1 MNLDCEETHG
11 FRIEFLSEK
20 NSNLEA
26 KQSRAIIST
35 LFGTRPD
42 KEETKM
48 DKHSRTE
55 PRRHCPSADQ
65 RRHSASLHH
74 PNKSPNH
81 RASGLVIL
89 FLLVNLCIIFVNCEQ
104 TPKRKPSIDLK
115 RVKQPRPIYGQAKG
129 NVSQPNNNN
138 DKFKIN
144 HASSTAK
151 PSSSALDSSSRIPFS
166 LPFSP
171 PISSPFASSSPFSFK
186 HTNDKNLNSPVD
198 RKSSSRPLPKPSSLL
213 QSAQN
218 DCPALPANQ
227 SPSTNSTGRQAATCT
242 CYAFDDGIYIE
253 CDHSVSIQT
262 IRLTLSLLKGRLV
275 KSFTIYHLNDT
286 INNLLS
292 DFLNQPT
299 DAQSAAVIERFQV
312 SYSTMRNLSEI
323 AFRGL
328 DASLKQLSITNGQ
341 LRSIPQNAL
350 KQLKRLETLDLDG
363 NQIDQL
369 DSYAFYGLPLTML
382 NLQSNK
388 LHTLLEYAFGGLEH
402 TLEELILMH
411 NSLTSLPLI
420 ALRRLR
426 KLKTL
431 KLAGNIINE
440 LTDDGFTRF
449 TALQNLDLSN
459 NRLTSLNERSLIT
472 MPKLVSLSLASNRL
486 SSLTS
491 PFVYLLELE
500 TLDLSHNAIRTLNE
514 QVFANLRNLRTL
526 DLSSNHLHN
535 LPTLLLHPLQNLR
548 ELYLSKNNLLRIG
561 NQTFANNSQIQ
572 ALFIS
577 HNGLSEI
584 QLGTFSHLT
593 TMQQLHLSFNQL
605 RDIQGSLFKANSV
618 LRTLALDN
626 NLIANLQAGC
636 FQELVEL
643 RDLRLQ
649 RNLLKRIQ
657 RGVFYSFP
665 ALQELDLEYN
675 RIEALEPQALQSL
688 VSLQYLNLQGNRLIE
703 VGGDSLLSGFP
714 SSLKHVQLNHNQI
727 LNIHNGGLKGQTQL
741 EVIWINHNKLQ
752 KLSTGIFND
761 LTNCEKLYLQYN
773 ELASIEPGVFQ
784 SMSQLVYLNLEHN
797 NLAQLSIDLFK
808 GANQLSELHLAHNHI
823 MDIEAFVFSSLP
835 SLRYLSLDNNQIY
848 VLRQNVFSRNDL
860 KDNLPIEQLSLANV
874 MIEELEMD
882 TLSSLKQLR
891 SLDLSENNLNLS
903 NLNLTNLNSLTE
915 LNLKGNNLTVSV
927 TELCKVKQLEQLDAS
942 NTRLSLKLLDKLLVC
957 LTNLRRLSL
966 NENELE
972 KFELEKPFSNGTKE
986 FAESIEQLYLEQNQ
1000 LTAIPGASTMR
1011 RFGNLRQL
1019 SLARN
1024 SIRQIFKSEL
1034 QFNRELRLL
1043 NLSSNGLSVID
1054 ALCFHNLSSLTVLD
1068 LSNNVMRSLPANV
1081 FAGLDNLEELLLN
1094 GNWFQHIPNNL
1105 FAAQLP
1111 SLRTLSFNHN
1121 PLQRVRED
1129 LSVIGGFPQLINLNL
1144 ANCSL
1149 TLIAS
1154 HDFFGLPLLAM
1165 LNLKNNRI
1173 TKISP
1178 GSFRPLEKLVTL
1190 DLENN
1195 ELEILPEER
1204 LTGLGELITLNL
1216 TGNHLLEMPAFS
1228 RDLKRLK
1235 SLDISRNRLSRV
1247 DTFGNLGGSLEHLNL
1262 NGNKITWMES
1272 SAFQNFTSLKS
1283 LDLSKNHLTHFSEL
1297 IFGATEVTLERLS
1310 LSGKF

>member
-1 MNLDCEETHG
+1 
-11 FRIEFLSEK
+11 
-20 NSNLEA
+20 
-26 KQSRAIIST
+26 
-35 LFGTRPD
+35 
-42 KEETKM
+42 M
-48 DKHSRTE
+48 DKASKTAAEARI
-55 PRRHCPSADQ
+55 RRNCPSADQ
-65 RRHSASLHH
+65 RRHSASLRHH
-74 PNKSPNH
+74 PNKSPVRNQ
-81 RASGLVIL
+81 RGPSGLLIL
-89 FLLVNLCIIFVNCEQ
+89 FIVLVNLCIIFVNCEQ
-104 TPKRKPSIDLK
+104 LAKRKSSPDLK
-115 RVKQPRPIYGQAKG
+115 PPRSKQAKPIFSGGQAR
-129 NVSQPNNNN
+129 STLPPSTHNN
-138 DKFKIN
+138 DKFKTN

-151 PSSSALDSSSRIPFS
+151 PSSSSSFNSSSRI
-166 LPFSP
+166 
-171 PISSPFASSSPFSFK
+171 SSPSPSSSTRQ
-186 HTNDKNLNSPVD
+186 TNDRTFNSPLD
-198 RKSSSRPLPKPSSLL
+198 RKPNSRTLPKPSSLL

-227 SPSTNSTGRQAATCT
+227 SPSTNSAVNSSGQSTCT

-253 CDHSVSIQT
+253 CDHSVSVQT

-292 DFLNQPT
+292 DLSGG
-299 DAQSAAVIERFQV
+299 AQSTAVIERFQV
-312 SYSTMRNLSEI
+312 AYSTMRNLSEI

-369 DSYAFYGLPLTML
+369 DSYAFYGLPLTVL

-388 LHTLLEYAFGGLEH
+388 LHTLLEYSCGGLEH

-411 NSLTSLPLI
+411 NSLTSFPLI

-472 MPKLVSLSLASNRL
+472 MPKLLTLSLASNRL

-514 QVFANLRNLRTL
+514 QVFANLGNLRTL
-526 DLSSNHLHN
+526 DLSSNHLHS
-535 LPTLLLHPLQNLR
+535 LPNLLLHPLHNLR
-548 ELYLSKNNLLRIG
+548 ELYLSKNNLLRIA

-572 ALFIS
+572 ALFVS

-584 QLGTFSHLT
+584 QLGTFSHLA

-605 RDIQGSLFKANSV
+605 RDIQGSLFKHNSV

-649 RNLLKRIQ
+649 RNLLKRVQ

-665 ALQELDLEYN
+665 SLQELDLEYN
-675 RIEALEPQALQSL
+675 RIEQLEPQALQSL

-703 VGGDSLLSGFP
+703 VGDSLLSGFP

-741 EVIWINHNKLQ
+741 EVIWINYNKLQ

-773 ELASIEPGVFQ
+773 ELATIEPGVFQ

-797 NLAQLSIDLFK
+797 NLAQLSIDLFR

-823 MDIEAFVFSSLP
+823 MDIEAYAFSSLP
-835 SLRYLSLDNNQIY
+835 SLRFLSLSNNQIY
-848 VLRQNVFSRNDL
+848 VLRQNVFNRNDL
-860 KDNLPIEQLSLANV
+860 KAKEPLPIEQLSLSNV

-882 TLSSLKQLR
+882 TFSSLRQLK
-891 SLDLSENNLNLS
+891 SLDLGENNLDIS
-903 NLNLTNLNSLTE
+903 KLNLTNLNGLIE
-915 LNLKGNNLTVSV
+915 LILKGNNLTVSV
-927 TELCKVKQLEQLDAS
+927 AELCKAKQLEQLDAS
-942 NTRLSLKLLDKLLVC
+942 NTHFSLKLLNRIVAC
-957 LTNLRRLSL
+957 LPNLRRLSL

-972 KFELEKPFSNGTKE
+972 RFELEEPSGNGTKE
-986 FAESIEQLYLEQNQ
+986 YAESIEQLHLERNQ
-1000 LTAIPGASTMR
+1000 LTAIPDAQTMR
-1011 RFGNLRQL
+1011 RFANLRQL
-1019 SLARN
+1019 SLAGN
-1024 SIRQIFKSEL
+1024 SIRQIFRNDEL

-1081 FAGLDNLEELLLN
+1081 FAGLDSLEELLLN

-1105 FAAQLP
+1105 FATQLAA
-1111 SLRTLSFNHN
+1111 LRTLSFNHN

-1149 TLIAS
+1149 SLIAS
-1154 HDFFGLPLLAM
+1154 HDFFGLPSLSA
-1165 LNLKNNRI
+1165 LNLKHNRI

-1178 GSFRPLEKLVTL
+1178 GSFRPLEKLNTL

-1204 LTGLGELITLNL
+1204 LTGLGELATLNL

-1235 SLDISRNRLSRV
+1235 NLDISRNRLSRV
-1247 DTFGNLGGSLEHLNL
+1247 DTFGSLGGSLEHLNL

-1283 LDLSKNHLTHFSEL
+1283 LDLSRNHLTHFSEL
-1297 IFGATEVTLERLS
+1297 IFTATEVTLERLS
-1310 LSGKF
+1310 LSGEFFFFSK